1 MAGLDGWVLA
11 KDGAAEIGIS
21 VSCLHRRAL
30 RGTIRTRMI
39 GYIRLFNSEDVTNI
53 ASVKQLARAKKSE
66 RNKKAQGGLG
76 L

>member
-21 VSCLHRRAL
+21 VSCLHRRAI

-39 GYIRLFNSEDVTNI
+39 GYIRLFNAEDIANI
-53 ASVKQLARAKKSE
+53 AAVKQLARSKKSDQI
-66 RNKKAQGGLG
+66 KKAWGGL

>member
-21 VSCLHRRAL
+21 VSCLHRRAI

-39 GYIRLFNSEDVTNI
+39 GYIRLFNAEDIANI
-53 ASVKQLARAKKSE
+53 AAVKQLARAKRIE
-66 RNKKAQGGLG
+66 RVKKEMGGLG